1 MDPDMK
7 EPISPALETL
17 RATGTPMGAVGENA
31 SSAIEG
37 IRPEG
42 LTGGNPTPIGAVR
55 KLWSNPGGLGSVNP
69 LGGGLGEIEEPFA

>member
-1 MDPDMK
+1 MR
-7 EPISPALETL
+7 EPISPALERL
-17 RATGTPMGAVGENA
+17 RDTGTVGENA
-31 SSAIEG
+31 SSATEG

-69 LGGGLGEIEEPFA
+69 LDGGLGDIEEPFA